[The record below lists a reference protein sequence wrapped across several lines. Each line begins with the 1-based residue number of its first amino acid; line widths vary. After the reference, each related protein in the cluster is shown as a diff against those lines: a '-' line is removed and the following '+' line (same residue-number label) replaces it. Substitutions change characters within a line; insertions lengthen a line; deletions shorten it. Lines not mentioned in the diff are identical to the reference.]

1 MINFFWFSPGV
12 AYTSECFHCKPG
24 THSANPGSARCTP
37 CPADTYSNKGATTCQ
52 ECEEDK
58 YAGMPVCLSLS
69 RWSKA
74 FLQTYNCYVPHTCK
88 CSSYC
93 LVVKLIFFSGLKC
106 VLCVFP
112 HPKTFPVVGSASCKP
127 RPACTSSDYF
137 YTHTPC
143 DSEGK
148 VMIRGSRAPAGSVEV
163 FL

>member
-37 CPADTYSNKGATTCQ
+37 CPADTYSNKGATTCH
-52 ECEEDK
+52 ECEGDK

-93 LVVKLIFFSGLKC
+93 LVVKLILSLDLNVCCAFFLIQKHFQSSVQRAANRDLH
-106 VLCVFP
+106 VQAV
-112 HPKTFPVVGSASCKP
+112 T
-127 RPACTSSDYF
+127 TS
-137 YTHTPC
+137 TPT
-143 DSEGK
+143 
-148 VMIRGSRAPAGSVEV
+148 PSVTLRER
-163 FL
+163 